1 MNRIVLDLGF
11 IQIYWYSIFILLG
24 VIVGS
29 VFVYRE
35 AKKQGLSTDQLVDLI
50 FYTMIIAIIGAR
62 VYYVAFNLDYY
73 LANPLSIFEIWNG
86 GLAIHG
92 GIISGFLF
100 LVFYTKKK
108 HIRLLK
114 LLDILIVGLIIGQVI
129 GRWGNFFN
137 GEAYGAV
144 VTKETLMKQ
153 GIPTFI
159 INGMYI
165 DGVYHQPTFLYE
177 SVANLIGFFLLLL
190 LRRYKYLKTGQL
202 TGFYLVWYAVV
213 RFFIEGLRTDSLMLG
228 PLRVAQLVSI
238 CLLLIGLYLLFI
250 KYRKEPKLSHLYQ
263 KEAIYER
270 V

>member
-1 MNRIVLDLGF
+1 M
-11 IQIYWYSIFILLG
+11 
-24 VIVGS
+24 
-29 VFVYRE
+29 
-35 AKKQGLSTDQLVDLI
+35 
-50 FYTMIIAIIGAR
+50 
-62 VYYVAFNLDYY
+62 
-73 LANPLSIFEIWNG
+73 
-86 GLAIHG
+86 
-92 GIISGFLF
+92 
-100 LVFYTKKK
+100 
-108 HIRLLK
+108 
-114 LLDILIVGLIIGQVI
+114 
-129 GRWGNFFN
+129 
-137 GEAYGAV
+137 
-144 VTKETLMKQ
+144 
-153 GIPTFI
+153 
-159 INGMYI
+159 
-165 DGVYHQPTFLYE
+165 YHQPTFLYE